1 MTLEESNDPYDD
13 LNRLNRSLD
22 QRSRVSM
29 SY

>member
-13 LNRLNRSLD
+13 LNRLNHSLD